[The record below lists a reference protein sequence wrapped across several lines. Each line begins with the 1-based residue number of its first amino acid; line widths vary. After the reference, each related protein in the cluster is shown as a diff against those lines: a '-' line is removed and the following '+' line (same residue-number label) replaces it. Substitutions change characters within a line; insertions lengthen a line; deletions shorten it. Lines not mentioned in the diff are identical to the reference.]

1 MTVLAFIIGIL
12 VIVVGLAVSIALHE
26 IGHLVPAKLFKVR
39 VGQYMIGFGPT
50 LWSKK
55 FGETEY
61 GFKAIPLGGYI
72 SMAGM
77 YPPASGGAKAGAAG
91 GGFFRTMV
99 QDARDAN
106 EETLGEDERVFY
118 KLPTWKRVIIML
130 GGPLMNLLFAGVLFT
145 IILSGIGVQQSS
157 TTIAT
162 INECV
167 IPASSQQTECTPS
180 DPASPAAAAGLL
192 PGDTITAI
200 DGEPVSSFVEIS
212 SIIRDNPDTALAF
225 SITRPAPAGAEAQPL
240 TIDVT
245 PMLAQRPAVDA
256 DGNIVTDEDGTV
268 QMVDVGFVGFGPQQV
283 LTPQP
288 LSAGVEQTVANVGA
302 VAGIMVELPV
312 KLYNTA
318 VSLVTGG
325 ERDPNGPISVVGVG
339 RIAGE
344 VATIDAPIAT
354 RVAGVLSLVASLNIA
369 LFVFNLIPLLPL
381 DGGHVVVALWD
392 AIKRGWAKLF
402 RRPAPKPVDATK
414 LVPLTFVVVIALVGM
429 GALLLI
435 ADIVNPVQL
444 F

>member
-1 MTVLAFIIGIL
+1 MLAFIIGIL

-26 IGHLVPAKLFKVR
+26 IGHLVPAKLFNVR

-50 LWSKK
+50 LWSKRI
-55 FGETEY
+55 GETEY

-77 YPPASGGAKAGAAG
+77 YPPAAGDAKTGKAG

-106 EETLGEDERVFY
+106 DETIGADEDRVFY
-118 KLPTWKRVIIML
+118 KLPTYKRVIIML

-145 IILSGIGVQQSS
+145 VILSGIGIQQSS
-157 TTIAT
+157 NTVAT

-167 IPASSQQTECTPS
+167 IPASSTQTECTPS

-200 DGEPVSSFVEIS
+200 DGEPVSTFVEIS
-212 SIIRDNPDTALAF
+212 TIIRDNPGTDLEF
-225 SITRPAPAGAEAQPL
+225 SVTRPASTSEDAEQL
-240 TIDVT
+240 TLTVT
-245 PMLAQRPAVDA
+245 PMLAQRPAIDA
-256 DGNIVTDEDGTV
+256 DGNIVTAEDGTT
-268 QMVDVGFVGFGPQQV
+268 QMVDVGFVGFGPTQV
-283 LTPQP
+283 LTKQP
-288 LSAGVEQTVANVGA
+288 LSAGVEQTVSNVGA

-318 VSLVTGG
+318 VDLVTGS

-339 RIAGE
+339 RIAGD
-344 VATIDAPIAT
+344 VAAIDAPIAT

-402 RRPAPKPVDATK
+402 RHPAPKPVDATK